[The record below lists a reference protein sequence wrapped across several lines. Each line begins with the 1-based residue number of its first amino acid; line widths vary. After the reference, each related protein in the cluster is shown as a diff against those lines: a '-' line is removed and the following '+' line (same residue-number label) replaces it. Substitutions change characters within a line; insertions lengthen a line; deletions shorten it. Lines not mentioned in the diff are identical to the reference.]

1 MRGNLRQN
9 IDSCPSVE
17 LEKVTSIGWR
27 GVFVF
32 TQFDLE
38 RTKSCPPENGRSL
51 QLPRTGD
58 GFVEASPSQFFGT
71 ERKPGFRRDRLLR
84 LRRMAGDRF
93 PFAAGLDKSI
103 RGDHRARAMLAL
115 YQGIVGVLVSRDGRV
130 VAIGANLE
138 F

>member
-84 LRRMAGDRF
+84 LRCVARDQL
-93 PFAAGLDKSI
+93 PSAAHLDKSI
-103 RGDHRARAMLAL
+103 SDDHCARAMFAL
-115 YQGIVGVLVSRDGRV
+115 H
-130 VAIGANLE
+130 
-138 F
+138 